1 MAVFIFVALV
11 ITAIHK
17 FVVEPHL
24 TRTLTECYW
33 AGHADVAHLTAAD
46 PRFYCMQIRLTKAC
60 MDERG
65 YVFDDIATSEILAAR
80 SNAAP
85 AMSLA
90 LLAQLEYRLVM
101 EREHW
106 RMRWFWEEGYVSDT
120 WARGTI
126 FMRTAA
132 PSSQPIGIWY
142 SSKGPAFSPDAND
155 GLTSAWQA

>member
-17 FVVEPHL
+17 FVVEAHL

-90 LLAQLEYRLVM
+90 LLAQLEQTCHGEGALAHALVLGGGVC
-101 EREHW
+101 
-106 RMRWFWEEGYVSDT
+106 FGYLGQRHHIHAD
-120 WARGTI
+120 
-126 FMRTAA
+126 
-132 PSSQPIGIWY
+132 SS
-142 SSKGPAFSPDAND
+142 
-155 GLTSAWQA
+155 T